1 MTKILATIGPETES
15 QKDLSFILKKTNFL
29 RLNGSHNT
37 LKWHKATVKKIY
49 NIKKDINILVDLQVL
64 NQEQKI
70 LKKITI
76 LKRSINNFLFWQ
88 IKK

>member
-15 QKDLSFILKKTNFL
+15 QKTYFILKKTNFL

-49 NIKKDINILVDLQVL
+49 NIKKDINILVDLPGIKPRTK
-64 NQEQKI
+64 NSEKNYNF
-70 LKKITI
+70 
-76 LKRSINNFLFWQ
+76 KRSINNFLFWQ